1 MRVNSAETPS
11 TAKRETS
18 SVINGCSNDDGWGI
32 ETVRKLGCEP
42 DGRPGATLAGEEA
55 SGMPVSQPFTIGTW
69 TIRFFFAPADDDDVL
84 GVGATIRG
92 GGVDE
97 FCGSWQLSNR
107 ASISFRVFGR
117 LHVSRILVNS
127 SSPLERVERSVG
139 IDVDI

>member
-42 DGRPGATLAGEEA
+42 DGKPGATLAGEEA

-69 TIRFFFAPADDDDVL
+69 TIRFFFAPADDDVL

-107 ASISFRVFGR
+107 TSISFRGLGR
-117 LHVSRILVNS
+117 LHVSGILVNS
-127 SSPLERVERSVG
+127 SSPLEWVERSVG
-139 IDVDI
+139 IDGDI

>member
-1 MRVNSAETPS
+1 MRVNSAEA
-11 TAKRETS
+11 TAERETS
-18 SVINGCSNDDGWGI
+18 SVINGCSDDDGWGI

-42 DGRPGATLAGEEA
+42 DGRPGATLAGVEA
-55 SGMPVSQPFTIGTW
+55 SGMPVSQPFIIGTW
-69 TIRFFFAPADDDDVL
+69 TIRFFCAPADDDDVL

-107 ASISFRVFGR
+107 ARISFRVFGR